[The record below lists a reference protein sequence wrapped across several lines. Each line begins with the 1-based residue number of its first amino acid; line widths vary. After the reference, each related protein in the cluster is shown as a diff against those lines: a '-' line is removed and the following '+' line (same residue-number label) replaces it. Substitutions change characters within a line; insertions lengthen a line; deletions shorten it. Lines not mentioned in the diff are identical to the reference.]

1 MSPAG
6 RGHLLLRPQFRVRRT
21 PVGQYRPIESNDLR
35 KKARLLLKSHKI
47 DPIQAKKS
55 LRELYFPVVR
65 WFNYALAQDL
75 LQKRKSVGGL
85 FRHHPY
91 LWGRT

>member
-1 MSPAG
+1 VALPS
-6 RGHLLLRPQFRVRRT
+6 HLLLRPQTGFGRA
-21 PVGQYRPIESNDLR
+21 PAGASRPIKSNDLR

-47 DPIQAKKS
+47 GPIGAKKTA
-55 LRELYFPVVR
+55 RELYFPVVR
-65 WFNYALAQDL
+65 WFNYALAKDL
-75 LQKRKSVGGL
+75 LRLRKSMGGL